1 MTPFYDFAI
10 HLYSLGVK
18 IASLRHEKARKII
31 DGQAVTM
38 QRLKKE
44 LSPEGGYIWIHAASL
59 GEFEQGRPLI
69 EMIRRNHPDA
79 KILLT
84 FFSPSGYE
92 VRHNFPLVDAVVYLP
107 FDTKKNVRQFLDTVK
122 PRMAIFVKYEFWGNY
137 LNELKLRGI
146 PTYIISAIF
155 RKSQPFF
162 KPWGGEFRKMLTYFT
177 HIYVQDEGSRELL
190 AGIGIKNVTVAGDTR
205 FDRVTDIMESC
216 VEIPQAAALTR
227 DASLT
232 IVAGS
237 TWPPDESYLL
247 PCFNAHSGMKLI
259 IAPHEVNE
267 ERIAAIESQLNRPS
281 CRLSTAT
288 PEEAAKCDCIIVDCY
303 GKLSSAYRYGNIAYI
318 GGGFGVGIH
327 NLNEAAVYDIP
338 VIFGPHYHKFKEARD
353 LIKCKGGFS
362 FSNKEEFDAIIEP
375 IVNDKKL
382 REQYGKNAGNY
393 IKENLRRHSR
403 PIAAVAMGLNQL

>member
-237 TWPPDESYLL
+237 TWPPDESNLL
-247 PCFNAHSGMKLI
+247 PCFNAHPGMKLI

-327 NLNEAAVYDIP
+327 NTLEAATFALPIA
-338 VIFGPHYHKFKEARD
+338 FGPNYAKFKEARD
-353 LIKCKGGFS
+353 MVALGAATKVESAEELKRWFAPLRDDSVLRAKVSSTAKDYTVKNQGATSLIMRVA
-362 FSNKEEFDAIIEP
+362 FD
-375 IVNDKKL
+375 D
-382 REQYGKNAGNY
+382 
-393 IKENLRRHSR
+393 
-403 PIAAVAMGLNQL
+403 

>member
-1 MTPFYDFAI
+1 M
-10 HLYSLGVK
+10 
-18 IASLRHEKARKII
+18 RKN
-31 DGQAVTM
+31 
-38 QRLKKE
+38 
-44 LSPEGGYIWIHAASL
+44 Y
-59 GEFEQGRPLI
+59 QGA
-69 EMIRRNHPDA
+69 D
-79 KILLT
+79 
-84 FFSPSGYE
+84 
-92 VRHNFPLVDAVVYLP
+92 VVCYLP
-107 FDTKKNVRQFLDTVK
+107 FDLPGRVRDFLDTVN
-122 PRMAIFVKYEFWGNY
+122 PAMAIFVKYEFWGNY
-137 LNELKLRGI
+137 LHALQRRGI
-146 PTYIISAIF
+146 PTYLISSIF
-155 RKSQPFF
+155 RPSQPFF
-162 KPWGGEFRKMLTYFT
+162 KKWGAMFRGMLKCYDYIF
-177 HIYVQDEGSRELL
+177 VQDADSL
-190 AGIGIKNVTVAGDTR
+190 AMLRSIGVENAMVAGDTR

-247 PCFNAHSGMKLI
+247 PCFNAHPGMKLI

-393 IKENLRRHSR
+393 IKENLGATRIIYADIVGR
-403 PIAAVAMGLNQL
+403 

>member
-31 DGQAVTM
+31 DGKAVTM

-353 LIKCKGGFS
+353 LIKCKGGLS

-393 IKENLRRHSR
+393 IKENLGATRIIYADIVGR
-403 PIAAVAMGLNQL
+403 

>member
-1 MTPFYDFAI
+1 VPMTPFYDFAI

-237 TWPPDESYLL
+237 TWPPDESNLL
-247 PCFNAHSGMKLI
+247 PCFNAHPGMKLI

-393 IKENLRRHSR
+393 VKENLGATRIIYADIVGR
-403 PIAAVAMGLNQL
+403 

>member
-247 PCFNAHSGMKLI
+247 PCFNAHSGIKLI

-353 LIKCKGGFS
+353 LIKCKGGLS

-393 IKENLRRHSR
+393 IKENLGATRIIYADIVGR
-403 PIAAVAMGLNQL
+403 

>member
-190 AGIGIKNVTVAGDTR
+190 AGIGFKNVTVAGDTR

-237 TWPPDESYLL
+237 TWPPDESNLL
-247 PCFNAHSGMKLI
+247 PCFNAHPGMKLI

-393 IKENLRRHSR
+393 VKENLGATRIIYADIVGR
-403 PIAAVAMGLNQL
+403 

>member
-92 VRHNFPLVDAVVYLP
+92 VRHNFSLVDAVVYLP

-247 PCFNAHSGMKLI
+247 PCFNAHPGMKLI

-393 IKENLRRHSR
+393 IKENLGATRIIYADIVGR
-403 PIAAVAMGLNQL
+403 

>member
-237 TWPPDESYLL
+237 TWPPDESNLL
-247 PCFNAHSGMKLI
+247 PCFNAHPGMKLI

-327 NLNEAAVYDIP
+327 NLNEAAVYAIP

-393 IKENLRRHSR
+393 VKENLGATRIIYADIVGR
-403 PIAAVAMGLNQL
+403 

>member
-247 PCFNAHSGMKLI
+247 PCFNAHPGMKLI

-362 FSNKEEFDAIIEP
+362 FSNKEEFDAIIEL

-393 IKENLRRHSR
+393 IKENLGATRIIYADIVGR
-403 PIAAVAMGLNQL
+403 

>member
-237 TWPPDESYLL
+237 TWPPDESNLL
-247 PCFNAHSGMKLI
+247 PCFNAHPGMKLI

-338 VIFGPHYHKFKEARD
+338 VIFGPHYHKFKDARD

-393 IKENLRRHSR
+393 VKENLGATRIIYADIVGR
-403 PIAAVAMGLNQL
+403 

>member
-247 PCFNAHSGMKLI
+247 PCFNAHPGMKLI

-393 IKENLRRHSR
+393 IKENLGATRIIYADIVGR
-403 PIAAVAMGLNQL
+403 

>member
-216 VEIPQAAALTR
+216 VETPQAAALTR

-237 TWPPDESYLL
+237 TWPPDESNLL
-247 PCFNAHSGMKLI
+247 PCFNAHPGMKLI

-393 IKENLRRHSR
+393 VKENLGATRIIYADIVGR
-403 PIAAVAMGLNQL
+403 

>member
-232 IVAGS
+232 LVAGS

-247 PCFNAHSGMKLI
+247 PCFNAHPEMKLI
-259 IAPHEVNE
+259 VAPHEVNE

-281 CRLSTAT
+281 CRLSTAS
-288 PEEAAKCDCIIVDCY
+288 PEEATKCDCIIVDCY

-375 IVNDKKL
+375 IINDKKL

-393 IKENLRRHSR
+393 IKENLGATRIIYADIICR
-403 PIAAVAMGLNQL
+403 

>member
-44 LSPEGGYIWIHAASL
+44 LSPVGGYIWIHAASL

-190 AGIGIKNVTVAGDTR
+190 ARIGIKNVTVAGDTR

-247 PCFNAHSGMKLI
+247 PCFNAHPGMKLI

-393 IKENLRRHSR
+393 IKENLGATRIIYADIVGR
-403 PIAAVAMGLNQL
+403 

>member
-1 MTPFYDFAI
+1 MPMTPFYDFAI

-31 DGQAVTM
+31 DGQAATM

-247 PCFNAHSGMKLI
+247 PCFNAHPGMKLI

-353 LIKCKGGFS
+353 LIKCKGGLS

-393 IKENLRRHSR
+393 IKENLGATRIIYADIVGR
-403 PIAAVAMGLNQL
+403 

>member
-1 MTPFYDFAI
+1 MPMTPFYDFAI

-155 RKSQPFF
+155 LKSQPFF

-247 PCFNAHSGMKLI
+247 PCFNAHLGMKLI

-393 IKENLRRHSR
+393 IKENLGATRIIYADIVGR
-403 PIAAVAMGLNQL
+403 

>member
-190 AGIGIKNVTVAGDTR
+190 AGIGFKNVTVAGDTR

-247 PCFNAHSGMKLI
+247 PCFNAHPGMKLI

-353 LIKCKGGFS
+353 LIKCKGGLS

-393 IKENLRRHSR
+393 IKENLGATRIIYADIVGR
-403 PIAAVAMGLNQL
+403 

>member
-190 AGIGIKNVTVAGDTR
+190 AGIGFKNVTVAGDTR

-247 PCFNAHSGMKLI
+247 PCFNAHPGMKLI

-393 IKENLRRHSR
+393 IKENLGATRIIYADIVGR
-403 PIAAVAMGLNQL
+403 

>member
-137 LNELKLRGI
+137 LNELNLRGI

-247 PCFNAHSGMKLI
+247 PCFNAHPGMKLI

-393 IKENLRRHSR
+393 IKENLGATRIIYADIVGR
-403 PIAAVAMGLNQL
+403 

>member
-247 PCFNAHSGMKLI
+247 PCFNAHPGMKLI

-288 PEEAAKCDCIIVDCY
+288 PEEAAKCNCIIVDCY

-393 IKENLRRHSR
+393 IKENLGATRIIYADIVGR
-403 PIAAVAMGLNQL
+403 

>member
-237 TWPPDESYLL
+237 TWPPDESNLL
-247 PCFNAHSGMKLI
+247 PCFNAHPGMKLI
-259 IAPHEVNE
+259 IAPHE
-267 ERIAAIESQLNRPS
+267 
-281 CRLSTAT
+281 STAT

-393 IKENLRRHSR
+393 VKENLGATRIIYADIVGR
-403 PIAAVAMGLNQL
+403 

>member
-31 DGQAVTM
+31 AGQAVTM

-247 PCFNAHSGMKLI
+247 PCFNAHPGMKLI

-393 IKENLRRHSR
+393 IKENLGATRIIYADIVGR
-403 PIAAVAMGLNQL
+403 

>member
-247 PCFNAHSGMKLI
+247 PCFNAHLGMKLI

-393 IKENLRRHSR
+393 IKENLGATRIIYADIVGR
-403 PIAAVAMGLNQL
+403 

>member
-92 VRHNFPLVDAVVYLP
+92 VRHNFTLVDAVVYLP

-393 IKENLRRHSR
+393 IKENLGATRIIYADIVGR
-403 PIAAVAMGLNQL
+403 

>member
-247 PCFNAHSGMKLI
+247 PCFNAHPGMKLI

-353 LIKCKGGFS
+353 LIKCKGGLS

-393 IKENLRRHSR
+393 IKENLGATRIIYADIVGR
-403 PIAAVAMGLNQL
+403 

>member
-190 AGIGIKNVTVAGDTR
+190 ARIGIKNVTVAGDTR

-247 PCFNAHSGMKLI
+247 PCFNAHPGMKLI

-393 IKENLRRHSR
+393 IKENLGATRIIYADIVGR
-403 PIAAVAMGLNQL
+403 

>member
-237 TWPPDESYLL
+237 TWPPDESNLL
-247 PCFNAHSGMKLI
+247 PCFNAHPGMKLI

-375 IVNDKKL
+375 IINDKKL

-393 IKENLRRHSR
+393 IKENLGATRIIYADIIGR
-403 PIAAVAMGLNQL
+403 

>member
-247 PCFNAHSGMKLI
+247 PCFNAHPGMRLI

-393 IKENLRRHSR
+393 IKENLGATRIIYADIVGR
-403 PIAAVAMGLNQL
+403 

>member
-237 TWPPDESYLL
+237 TWPPDESNLL
-247 PCFNAHSGMKLI
+247 PCFNAHPGMKLI

-267 ERIAAIESQLNRPS
+267 ERIAAIESQLNRHS

-393 IKENLRRHSR
+393 VKENLGATRIIYADIVGR
-403 PIAAVAMGLNQL
+403 

>member
-155 RKSQPFF
+155 RESQPFF

-247 PCFNAHSGMKLI
+247 PCFNAHPGMKLI

-393 IKENLRRHSR
+393 IKENLGATRIIYADIVGR
-403 PIAAVAMGLNQL
+403 

>member
-237 TWPPDESYLL
+237 TWPPDESNLL
-247 PCFNAHSGMKLI
+247 PCFNAHPGMKLI

-327 NLNEAAVYDIP
+327 LS
-338 VIFGPHYHKFKEARD
+338 
-353 LIKCKGGFS
+353 LIH
-362 FSNKEEFDAIIEP
+362 I
-375 IVNDKKL
+375 
-382 REQYGKNAGNY
+382 
-393 IKENLRRHSR
+393 
-403 PIAAVAMGLNQL
+403 

>member
-237 TWPPDESYLL
+237 TWPPDESNLL
-247 PCFNAHSGMKLI
+247 PCFNAHPGMKLI

-393 IKENLRRHSR
+393 IKENLGATRIIYADIVGR
-403 PIAAVAMGLNQL
+403 

>member
-92 VRHNFPLVDAVVYLP
+92 VLHNFPLVDAVVYLP

-237 TWPPDESYLL
+237 TWPPDESNLL
-247 PCFNAHSGMKLI
+247 PCFNAHPGMKLI

-393 IKENLRRHSR
+393 VKENLGATRIIYADIVGR
-403 PIAAVAMGLNQL
+403 

>member
-31 DGQAVTM
+31 YGQAVTM

-190 AGIGIKNVTVAGDTR
+190 AGIGFKNVTVAGDTR

-247 PCFNAHSGMKLI
+247 PCFNAHPGMKLI

-393 IKENLRRHSR
+393 IKENLGATRIIYADIVGR
-403 PIAAVAMGLNQL
+403 

>member
-137 LNELKLRGI
+137 LTELKLRGI

-247 PCFNAHSGMKLI
+247 PCFNAHPGMKLI

-267 ERIAAIESQLNRPS
+267 ERIVAIESQLNRPS

-393 IKENLRRHSR
+393 IKENLGATRIIYADIVGR
-403 PIAAVAMGLNQL
+403 

>member
-92 VRHNFPLVDAVVYLP
+92 VRHNFPLVDAAVYLP

-237 TWPPDESYLL
+237 TWPPDESNLL
-247 PCFNAHSGMKLI
+247 PCFNAHPGMKLI

-393 IKENLRRHSR
+393 VKENLGATRIIYADIVGR
-403 PIAAVAMGLNQL
+403 

>member
-1 MTPFYDFAI
+1 
-10 HLYSLGVK
+10 
-18 IASLRHEKARKII
+18 
-31 DGQAVTM
+31 M

-247 PCFNAHSGMKLI
+247 PCFNAHPGMKLI

-338 VIFGPHYHKFKEARD
+338 VIFGPHYHKFKETRD

-393 IKENLRRHSR
+393 IKENLGATRIIYADIVGR
-403 PIAAVAMGLNQL
+403 

>member
-232 IVAGS
+232 LVAGS

-247 PCFNAHSGMKLI
+247 PCFNAHPKMKLI
-259 IAPHEVNE
+259 VAPHEVNE

-281 CRLSTAT
+281 CRLSTAS

-375 IVNDKKL
+375 IINDKKL

-393 IKENLRRHSR
+393 IKENLGATRIIYADIIGR
-403 PIAAVAMGLNQL
+403 